1 MEQCCV
7 PGHALHRDNA
17 RRALV
22 MLPQAA
28 PGSGGGPW
36 PQSAVQVPRRY
47 RPMEGWEFNVH
58 SFLTSLDICI
68 TNHVG
73 Y

>member
-1 MEQCCV
+1 
-7 PGHALHRDNA
+7 
-17 RRALV
+17 